1 MQKVA
6 CNFLGINSVK
16 SADIKFDIQ
25 GDNNNFTVLQKLK
38 ENPVWKV
45 PIYLVKLIINN

>member
-1 MQKVA
+1 MEKQKVV
-6 CNFLGINSVK
+6 CNILGINSVK

-38 ENPVWKV
+38 ENPV
-45 PIYLVKLIINN
+45 